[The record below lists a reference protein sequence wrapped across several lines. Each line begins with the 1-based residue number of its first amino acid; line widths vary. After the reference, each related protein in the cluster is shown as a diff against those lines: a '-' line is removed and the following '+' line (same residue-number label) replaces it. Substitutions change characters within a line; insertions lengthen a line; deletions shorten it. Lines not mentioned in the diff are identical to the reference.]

1 MTDVEKWISW
11 GGWAAV
17 IGGAMWS
24 VKAGVILL
32 GGEQP
37 DYLFELA
44 PLALGIAILA
54 LHAFLNGQ
62 GGKLATA
69 GQIVA
74 VATIL
79 ATIINGFEE
88 ALADEEWI
96 QALSSFVDM
105 VAGLGPIVGLILLG
119 LAGRDTMTGWRLGP
133 LKLAAIYPLSVM
145 LLIPLAPFVDFDGA
159 TGERLIEIPILAIG
173 VGWIMFGVEMIRGE
187 TTKVEPIAA

>member
-1 MTDVEKWISW
+1 VKDVEKWTPW

-24 VKAGVILL
+24 VKAGTILL

-44 PLALGIAILA
+44 PLAFGIALLA
-54 LHAFLNGQ
+54 PHTLLNGR
-62 GGKLATA
+62 GGKLASA

-79 ATIINGFEE
+79 ATIGNGFEE

-96 QALSSFVDM
+96 PALSSFVD
-105 VAGLGPIVGLILLG
+105 VISGLGPIVGLVLLG
-119 LAGRDTMTGWRLGP
+119 LASRDTMTGWRFGP
-133 LKLAAIYPLSVM
+133 LKLAAIYPLAVM
-145 LLIPLAPFVDFDGA
+145 LLVPFAPFVDFDGA
-159 TGERLIEIPILAIG
+159 TGDRLIEFPILEIG
-173 VGWIMFGVEMIRGE
+173 VGWIVFGVELVR
-187 TTKVEPIAA
+187 VESAKIQSLAT